1 MAVRCQSPS
10 LVQFALQEAHN
21 FHVWGQSKKMLFRGP
36 KTKEMFDIFQA
47 VYNTGYGGRERAHKL
62 RLPARREA
70 PKKVAPWGLANV
82 ESRSPTVR
90 LRAVT
95 GHKGYTRDPLE
106 SFSPMNY

>member
-1 MAVRCQSPS
+1 
-10 LVQFALQEAHN
+10 
-21 FHVWGQSKKMLFRGP
+21 MLFRGP
-36 KTKEMFDIFQA
+36 KTKEMFDIFFQA
-47 VYNTGYGGRERAHKL
+47 VYNIGYGGRERVQKL

-70 PKKVAPWGLANV
+70 PKKVAPWGLADV